1 MAVDSLGCPLCSLIP
16 GGSVPRGK
24 DPAYRSSVPTAEVHR
39 RSSRFCSTGPAFSR
53 CASVQ
58 MLMRSCV
65 AVPAAERRELGA
77 QIMAADDR
85 DAIELLLQC
94 PEEPLDPPV
103 LPRTVRLDA
112 LQANAEHSE
121 CGLHCRRSLST
132 RIRRGMPYRRIAW
145 I

>member
-1 MAVDSLGCPLCSLIP
+1 MAVDSLDCPVCSLIS
-16 GGSVPRGK
+16 GRSAPRRK
-24 DPAYRSSVPTAEVHR
+24 EPSCQSSIPTAEVR
-39 RSSRFCSTGPAFSR
+39 RRASRFRLAGPGFAR